1 MDNFLILCVCR
12 YLFKQAHPS
21 VSRKHFFFSY
31 IGAMHLLALSA
42 FPMWRS
48 NLLFFPIGQEKHW
61 FTLVVCLKERAFAFL
76 DSLYGAKD
84 HFHLGI
90 HDKLIENFITI
101 WDQFVTPILRT
112 RIDFENFDIVYPTV
126 PQQNNWEDC
135 GVFTIMYLKHRT
147 PRTPIGNM
155 FGAAD
160 VDNIRIRLANE
171 LYFSGFNSVD
181 KTFVTHF
188 FDDVKA

>member
-1 MDNFLILCVCR
+1 MPLEIFLLLKFLKLMAHLLLFLVVHLVLI
-12 YLFKQAHPS
+12 YLAGWFYQ
-21 VSRKHFFFSY
+21 
-31 IGAMHLLALSA
+31 AMHLLALSA

-48 NLLFFPIGQEKHW
+48 NLEKHW

>member
-1 MDNFLILCVCR
+1 
-12 YLFKQAHPS
+12 
-21 VSRKHFFFSY
+21 
-31 IGAMHLLALSA
+31 MHLLALSA